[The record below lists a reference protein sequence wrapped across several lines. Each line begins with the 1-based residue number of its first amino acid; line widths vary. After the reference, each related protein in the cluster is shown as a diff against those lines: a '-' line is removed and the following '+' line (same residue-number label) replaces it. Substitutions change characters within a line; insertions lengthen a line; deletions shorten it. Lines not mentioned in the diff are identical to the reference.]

1 LVEQLNLVGH
11 GGSIAKEAFGILL
24 RDAVALPIAT
34 LAERLDADQ
43 SLVEQVLDDLNRV
56 GRADIDAG
64 RLLGIYGLTLR
75 PTQHR
80 LRLRGSM
87 FFTWC
92 AFDLVG
98 IPAALGESAEISSE
112 CAQCHRVV
120 SFAMI
125 DGEPPDLPIVISWLS
140 ERCDSIRDQFCPTV
154 NFYCDEAHHEAAV
167 GAGEAPEASLSLERA
182 AEMGRELWGWAR

>member
-1 LVEQLNLVGH
+1 LVGH
-11 GGSIAKEAFGILL
+11 GNSIAKAAFGILL
-24 RDAVALPIAT
+24 SEAAALPIAT
-34 LAERLDADQ
+34 LGRRLGVDQ
-43 SLVEQVLDDLNRV
+43 GVVEQVLGDLSRV
-56 GRADIDAG
+56 GRAETGGG
-64 RLLGIYGLTLR
+64 RLLGIFGLTLR

-80 LRLRGSM
+80 LRLRGST

-120 SFAMI
+120 SFAVI
-125 DGEPPDLPIVISWLS
+125 DGAPPDLPIVISWLS

-154 NFYCDEAHHEAAV
+154 NFYCDQTHYEAAV
-167 GAGEAPEASLSLERA
+167 GTGHAPDVSLRLDQA
-182 AEMGRELWGWAR
+182 AAMGRENWGWAR